1 MSMYCEI
8 RKLKKSETGL
18 LERFLYLA
26 IFVPEGTEPPP
37 YDIVKK
43 PELRVYT
50 DGFYE
55 DEADMAFL
63 AVKDG
68 RPIGAAWARIMD
80 DYGHIDDNTPSLAV
94 SVVEGHRGK
103 GTGTALLTALIN
115 ELREQGYGRVS
126 LSVQKANRAFGLYKR
141 LGFVT
146 VREDEEEAV
155 MARYL

>member
-1 MSMYCEI
+1 MSSYCEI
-8 RKLKKSETGL
+8 RKIKKSETDL

-37 YDIVKK
+37 PDIVKR

-50 DGFYE
+50 DGFYLNE
-55 DEADMAFL
+55 GDTAFL

-68 RPIGAAWARIMD
+68 KPIGAAWARIMD
-80 DYGHIDDNTPSLAV
+80 DYGHIDNKTPSLAV
-94 SVVEGHRGK
+94 SVFEEHRGK
-103 GTGTALLTALIN
+103 GTGTSLLTALIN

-146 VREDEEEAV
+146 VREDDEEAV